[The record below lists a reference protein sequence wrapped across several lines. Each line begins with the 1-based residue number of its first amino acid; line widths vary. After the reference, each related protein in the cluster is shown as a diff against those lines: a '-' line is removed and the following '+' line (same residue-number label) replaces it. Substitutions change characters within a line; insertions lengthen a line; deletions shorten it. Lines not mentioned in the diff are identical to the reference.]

1 MFRAKSVEPVS
12 GVDADERPIAASGR
26 RDRQWFGRRGREDVG
41 RRDRDD
47 VGRSD
52 RRGGGRRDRR
62 GLLATREPRRPVRGR
77 AGASL
82 ALGAGWLARGVR
94 LLAGVV
100 ALIIA
105 VGILLVV
112 LDANPNNGIASAVHD
127 AGRWL
132 VGPFD
137 GLFSFHSA
145 KVALAVNWGI
155 AAVVYLALAALIV
168 RLLRR
173 PHRQPT
179 RGSRRPPDQRGFR
192 T

>member
-1 MFRAKSVEPVS
+1 MFRAKSVEPVA
-12 GVDADERPIAASGR
+12 GVDADERPIEASGR
-26 RDRQWFGRRGREDVG
+26 RDRHWFGRRDT
-41 RRDRDD
+41 DD
-47 VGRSD
+47 VGRPD
-52 RRGGGRRDRR
+52 RRGVGRRDRR
-62 GLLATREPRRPVRGR
+62 GLLTPRESRRPVGGR

-100 ALIIA
+100 ALIIVA
-105 VGILLVV
+105 GILLVV
-112 LDANPNNGIASAVHD
+112 LDANPKNSIASAVHD

-173 PHRQPT
+173 ARRWPG
-179 RGSRRPPDQRGFR
+179 RGSRPHPTRE
-192 T
+192 